1 MAALT
6 ASKRLLETNLATSEH
21 ELKTSRQRQAS
32 LEAELREARGAAEG
46 HEARWREAQQQKLA
60 LETSAARREQ
70 ERHAANARLASVQQ
84 ALQELQPRLTETL
97 VRPLEEAQRHLA
109 AKGGEA
115 ST

>member
-32 LEAELREARGAAEG
+32 LEAELREARAAAEG

-70 ERHAANARLASVQQ
+70 ERHVRARV
-84 ALQELQPRLTETL
+84 RVGVRVLT
-97 VRPLEEAQRHLA
+97 
-109 AKGGEA
+109 
-115 ST
+115 

>member
-1 MAALT
+1 
-6 ASKRLLETNLATSEH
+6 
-21 ELKTSRQRQAS
+21 
-32 LEAELREARGAAEG
+32 
-46 HEARWREAQQQKLA
+46 
-60 LETSAARREQ
+60 
-70 ERHAANARLASVQQ
+70 VQ